1 MNKQIADLKAKL
13 KQKDKEIEN
22 NNNSNKVEINKIKN
36 EKDKEINELKQENKK
51 MKNYKNEGQL
61 LQKKEQEFLE
71 RMKKLDEKEK
81 NVLKLYEQSKNLE
94 NKNASLE
101 KNKLDLEKQKENL
114 IKEIKQYEK
123 DLSRKKKELQEINN
137 QIKNSGNQPESTK
150 NKQEEKKDIDPP
162 PRKPTDIIATYDKP
176 TLIGLNN
183 IGSTCYKNSVL
194 QCLSQTKD
202 LTNYFLREENK
213 EKIINN
219 NIAKKHNE
227 EYQLCPIYYEL
238 IKNLWNKNAS
248 NKSFSPINFMKTIE
262 KMTKNDTVQFTLNE
276 AGDAKDF
283 IIYILERLHTELKK
297 PVSNKA
303 LFNQANPETS
313 LNQYDKKNALI
324 HFISEF
330 QKETSIISDLFYG
343 FNETTNVCQ
352 FCKFNYNSKGQVEP
366 ICYNYGIF
374 NILIFP
380 LDEVRKY
387 RDKFY
392 QSKDAGMVS
401 LYECF
406 CYNQKSDYFTGDNK
420 NYCNICRQLYDS
432 VYTSQIFIASNI
444 LIMILNRGKGNIYK
458 IKIDFSLQIDISD
471 FVLQKDTKELY
482 NLYGVITHIGE
493 SGPNAHF
500 VAACRSPVDGNWYR
514 YNDAMVTPISNF
526 QKDVYD
532 FGMPYI
538 LFYEKQKQK

>member
-1 MNKQIADLKAKL
+1 
-13 KQKDKEIEN
+13 
-22 NNNSNKVEINKIKN
+22 
-36 EKDKEINELKQENKK
+36 
-51 MKNYKNEGQL
+51 
-61 LQKKEQEFLE
+61 
-71 RMKKLDEKEK
+71 
-81 NVLKLYEQSKNLE
+81 
-94 NKNASLE
+94 
-101 KNKLDLEKQKENL
+101 
-114 IKEIKQYEK
+114 
-123 DLSRKKKELQEINN
+123 
-137 QIKNSGNQPESTK
+137 
-150 NKQEEKKDIDPP
+150 
-162 PRKPTDIIATYDKP
+162 
-176 TLIGLNN
+176 
-183 IGSTCYKNSVL
+183 
-194 QCLSQTKD
+194 
-202 LTNYFLREENK
+202 
-213 EKIINN
+213 
-219 NIAKKHNE
+219 
-227 EYQLCPIYYEL
+227 
-238 IKNLWNKNAS
+238 
-248 NKSFSPINFMKTIE
+248 
-262 KMTKNDTVQFTLNE
+262 MTKNDPVKFTLNE

-283 IIYILERLHTELKK
+283 ILYILERMHTELRRPISNQSLLGQKK
-297 PVSNKA
+297 P
-303 LFNQANPETS
+303 ETE
-313 LNQYDKKNALI
+313 LNQYDKKNALE
-324 HFISEF
+324 HFMEQF
-330 QKETSIISDLFYG
+330 AEETSIISDVFYG

-352 FCKFNYNSKGQVEP
+352 FCKNDFNSRGQKEP

-392 QSKDAGMVS
+392 QPKDAGMVS
-401 LYECF
+401 LFDCF

-432 VYTSQIFIASNI
+432 VYTSKIFIASNI